1 MPKAAVIDISH
12 HQIVQSLEEVKEEGI
27 VGVIHKLT
35 EGTSF
40 VDKKVSA
47 RFHLAQEAG
56 LKWGLYH
63 FLRPGNMRAQAEH
76 FINTARAKGMLGPE
90 VMLAADHEDRGVS
103 LADLVNFLH
112 AVESLS
118 NRSPVIYSGHVLKEQ
133 LGTKGDSRLKPYRL
147 WLAQYS
153 SKPKLPAGFDKHWLW
168 QYTEDGQVPGITPPT
183 DLNACWEDD
192 IPALLATW
200 SGTYEEPEIIE
211 GPVEGPVE
219 PPVEEPDVTMNV
231 TISITAKGKPPIT
244 MSWSVPLASIP
255 TIKKG

>member
-27 VGVIHKLT
+27 VGVIHKL
-35 EGTSF
+35 
-40 VDKKVSA
+40 
-47 RFHLAQEAG
+47 
-56 LKWGLYH
+56 
-63 FLRPGNMRAQAEH
+63 
-76 FINTARAKGMLGPE
+76 LGPE